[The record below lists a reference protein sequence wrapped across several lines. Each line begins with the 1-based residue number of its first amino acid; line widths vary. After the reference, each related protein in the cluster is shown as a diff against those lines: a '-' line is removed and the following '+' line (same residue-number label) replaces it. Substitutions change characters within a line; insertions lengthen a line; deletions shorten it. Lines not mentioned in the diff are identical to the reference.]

1 MFQLDVAKKPDVK
14 RLMMA
19 VAMVAFVVNS
29 AWAADL
35 APKSDVTLTA
45 DSLTVGDIF
54 PGADH
59 DASYVLAPAPGYGQ
73 TITLGAR
80 DLQRVSDAFN
90 LGWAPVSGLE
100 QTIVHRSSHDI
111 DRFAIE
117 NAVGKELSSAVK
129 GQRFD
134 IELSDRNISFR
145 IPEDQ
150 PATVEAGDMRYDL
163 AAGTFS
169 TVISAPAGASHP
181 AVKQEITGRIFP
193 LVAVPVLRSAMR
205 QGDMIAAADIDHVD
219 VRTCNVASST
229 IVEDSKLIG
238 MSPRRGIM
246 PLRPIAASE
255 IAPPQIV
262 KKGDTVVMEL
272 KSGQMILTVQGKALE
287 SGAAGDT
294 VRVENP
300 TSNHVVQAVVTGDKS
315 VEVAAPAGSSGT

>member
-1 MFQLDVAKKPDVK
+1 MFQLDITKQLDAK

-29 AWAADL
+29 AWAAEL
-35 APKSDVTLTA
+35 APKNDVTLTA
-45 DSLTVGDIF
+45 DNLTVGDVF

-73 TITLGAR
+73 TLTLNAR
-80 DLQRVSDAFN
+80 DLQRVSDAFS
-90 LGWAPVSGLE
+90 LGWSPISGHE
-100 QTIVHRSSHDI
+100 QTIVHRSSHDV

-117 NAVGKELSSAVK
+117 GAVGKELSSAMK
-129 GQRFD
+129 GQKFD
-134 IELSDRNISFR
+134 IELSDRNMSFH

-150 PATVEAGDMRYDL
+150 AATVEADNVRYDL

-169 TVISAPAGASHP
+169 AVIVAPAGSLHP
-181 AVKQEITGRIFP
+181 FVKQEISGKLFP
-193 LVAVPVLRSAMR
+193 LVAVPVLHSAMR
-205 QGDMIAAADIDHVD
+205 QGDMIGAADLDHVQ
-219 VRTCNVASST
+219 VRSCNVASST
-229 IVEDSKLIG
+229 ILEDSKLIG

-246 PLRPIAASE
+246 PLRPIAVSE
-255 IAPPQIV
+255 IMPPLVV

-287 SGAAGDT
+287 NGAAGDT

-315 VEVAAPAGSSGT
+315 VEVAAPAVGNGT